1 MTPSQCL
8 RGSARWLP
16 LLAAFGAGAYATHTA
31 MTWTRFGRPVRPS
44 GAETDELLDRFI
56 PTYDVVE
63 RHHIEVDAPA
73 ALTLETARRLDLS
86 GSPIIRAIF
95 KGRELIM
102 GAEAGPRREP
112 RGMLEDLLS
121 FGWVVL
127 AEVPGREI
135 VLGAVTK
142 PWEANPVFR
151 SVPPEEFARFD
162 EPAYVKIAF
171 TLRADPT
178 GPSTSVFR
186 TETRAL
192 ATDTFA
198 RERFRLYWS
207 FLSPGIWLIRQMMLR
222 PVRREAARRANAA

>member
-1 MTPSQCL
+1 V
-8 RGSARWLP
+8 
-16 LLAAFGAGAYATHTA
+16 
-31 MTWTRFGRPVRPS
+31 RPV
-44 GAETDELLDRFI
+44 GAEDDELLDRFI

-73 ALTLETARRLDLS
+73 ARTLEAARRLDLS
-86 GSPIIRAIF
+86 GSPIVRAIF
-95 KGRELIM
+95 KGRELLM
-102 GAEAGPRREP
+102 GADAGPRREP
-112 RGMLEDLLS
+112 RGLLEDLLS

-127 AEVPGREI
+127 AEVPDRAI

-151 SVPPEEFARFD
+151 SVPPDEFAGFAD
-162 EPAYVKIAF
+162 PAYVKIAL

-222 PVRREAARRANAA
+222 PVRREASRRADAA